1 MLTHASSVARAIRS
15 FPCGSAGGP
24 DCLRPQHLKDILQ
37 SARDDD
43 SPFLQTLASFCA
55 LVLEGRVPD
64 VVRPFFFG
72 ATLVALEKQSGGV
85 RPIAVG
91 CTLRRLVAKI
101 AGLSVVDSMAELLS
115 PRQLG
120 YGVRGGAEAAVHAAR
135 YFLQNLSSGEVLL
148 KLDFRN
154 AFNSI
159 RRDRML
165 EAVRDLAPDI
175 YPLVHSAY
183 SAPSSL
189 AWGEHSI
196 QSSEGVQQG
205 DPLGPLLFCLT
216 LHRHCERL
224 RCPLSLMYLDD
235 VTVGGP
241 VEDVL
246 HDLNVIREADVL
258 GLSLNNSKSEIIC
271 EDHVAR
277 GLVITALPGAMVVD
291 PRNATL
297 LGAPLGD
304 VACIDACIEKKI
316 QALTTMGTRLHHF
329 SAHDA
334 LTLLRNSFAI
344 PKLHYLLRTAPCF
357 LSDRLVEYDSTLR
370 TIVSSV
376 TNTPLAQSE
385 DAWLQASLPVRWGG
399 LGVRSAVHVA
409 PSAYLSSTAA
419 SAELVSA
426 ILPESSDTNLFPHTD
441 AALEKWSEGHNG
453 EPPAGAG
460 AKIEKNW
467 DGILTHNLANTLLDE
482 AHDDQER
489 SRLLAAM
496 DKDSGAW
503 LQALPLTSVGL
514 QMDDSTLRIAVG
526 LRLGTS
532 ICSPH
537 TSASIVGP
545 RLLLVAPT
553 ASVAGTARVVIPDM
567 RL

>member
-1 MLTHASSVARAIRS
+1 MAPYNSATLSALRDKHPSPPSDSAIPPTPPPPVNPVYVDPSSVARAIRS

-24 DCLRPQHLKDILQ
+24 DRLRPQHLKDILQ

-91 CTLRRLVAKI
+91 CTLRRLVAKT

-271 EDHVAR
+271 E
-277 GLVITALPGAMVVD
+277 
-291 PRNATL
+291 
-297 LGAPLGD
+297 
-304 VACIDACIEKKI
+304 E
-316 QALTTMGTRLHHF
+316 
-329 SAHDA
+329 S
-334 LTLLRNSFAI
+334 
-344 PKLHYLLRTAPCF
+344 LHYRALWWWTHGMLHCWGH
-357 LSDRLVEYDSTLR
+357 L
-370 TIVSSV
+370 
-376 TNTPLAQSE
+376 
-385 DAWLQASLPVRWGG
+385 WGMLPV
-399 LGVRSAVHVA
+399 
-409 PSAYLSSTAA
+409 
-419 SAELVSA
+419 
-426 ILPESSDTNLFPHTD
+426 
-441 AALEKWSEGHNG
+441 
-453 EPPAGAG
+453 
-460 AKIEKNW
+460 
-467 DGILTHNLANTLLDE
+467 
-482 AHDDQER
+482 
-489 SRLLAAM
+489 
-496 DKDSGAW
+496 
-503 LQALPLTSVGL
+503 
-514 QMDDSTLRIAVG
+514 
-526 LRLGTS
+526 
-532 ICSPH
+532 
-537 TSASIVGP
+537 
-545 RLLLVAPT
+545 
-553 ASVAGTARVVIPDM
+553 
-567 RL
+567 